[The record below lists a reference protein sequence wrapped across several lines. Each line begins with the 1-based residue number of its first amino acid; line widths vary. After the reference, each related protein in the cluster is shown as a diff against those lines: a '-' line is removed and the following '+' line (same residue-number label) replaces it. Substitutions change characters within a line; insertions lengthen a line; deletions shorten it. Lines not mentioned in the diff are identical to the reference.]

1 MLSHGVRLQENRTAT
16 SLPYEHT
23 LSAQK
28 RKIFKG
34 TQLECR
40 YTQSQKPVAIELW
53 TGKKIGFLNICFI
66 YCQLQGQYMK

>member
-40 YTQSQKPVAIELW
+40 YTQSQNPAAIELW
-53 TGKKIGFLNICFI
+53 TGKK
-66 YCQLQGQYMK
+66 